1 MSRLNRLPIY
11 WPAAYRLNNMKQTSP
26 WYYIPSL
33 YFLEGM
39 PYIIINT
46 VSVVF
51 YGDLGYTNE
60 QIAFWTGWLYLPW
73 ILKMFWSP
81 FIDGHSTKRNWLL
94 GMQMGMAA
102 MFLLIALLHFYNA
115 FTHAQAIT
123 TTPFLMLS
131 LGGFALAAFVS
142 ASLDIATDGYYL
154 LVLTPSEQ
162 GYFVGIR
169 TIFYRLAMIFGSGL
183 LISATGALAS
193 SLPKYQ
199 NWTVMFVFLALL
211 FAGICLWHK
220 FILPVPP
227 NDKPAADTTQKSVW
241 ADAFKTYF
249 TQKNI
254 IYILLFILL
263 YRFGEAL
270 LEKMVPLFL
279 LKPVEEG
286 ALGMSMQQYGLIK
299 GTLGLGAIIAGN
311 LAGGWLLGKFGFKKC
326 IWPFAIALVLPNFFY
341 VYLASARPGLSAVAT
356 LITIENFGYG
366 LAMMALTVFIMYVS
380 QGKYK
385 TSHYAIST
393 GIMALGMM
401 VPSMLSGKLQ
411 HIFGYESFFWITA
424 LISLITFAIVPLT
437 RHIQAIDESEKTFHN

>member
-1 MSRLNRLPIY
+1 
-11 WPAAYRLNNMKQTSP
+11 MKKTSP
-26 WYYIPSL
+26 WLYIPSL

-51 YGDLGYTNE
+51 YGALGYSNE

-81 FIDGHSTKRNWLL
+81 FIDGHSTKRRWLI
-94 GMQMGMAA
+94 GMQMGMAF
-102 MFLLIALLHFYNA
+102 MFLLIALSHFYNA
-115 FTHAQAIT
+115 FTHAQAIAT
-123 TTPFLMLS
+123 QPFLILS
-131 LGGFALAAFVS
+131 LSGFALAAFVS

-154 LVLTPSEQ
+154 LALTPSQQ

-169 TIFYRLAMIFGSGL
+169 TICYRFAMIFGGGL
-183 LISATGALAS
+183 LISATGTLAEH
-193 SLPKYQ
+193 LPPYQ
-199 NWTVMFVFLALL
+199 NWTALFVFLSVL
-211 FAGICLWHK
+211 FLAVGLWHK
-220 FILPVPP
+220 FILPIPEI
-227 NDKPAADTTQKSVW
+227 DKPACCATANKNVW

-279 LKPVEEG
+279 LKPIDEG

-341 VYLASARPGLSAVAT
+341 VYLAAIKPGLVTVAT

-380 QGKYK
+380 QGAYK

-411 HIFGYESFFWITA
+411 NALGYETFFWVTA
-424 LISLITFAIVPLT
+424 FISLVTFAIVPLAK
-437 RHIQAIDESEKTFHN
+437 HIQAIDEAEQTFRK